1 MIKAPLARAFVTRS
15 RTFAT
20 ESAHRCRRSLVQVWL
35 VKSITSRAVSLGTMV
50 AGLSV
55 GGGGSLAD
63 AHSSITVCACAP
75 APEFA
80 TRATAVTA
88 PIAIRCSIVMLDPP
102 PRWMFDGYYYAATG

>member
-1 MIKAPLARAFVTRS
+1 MISAPLARACVTRS

-55 GGGGSLAD
+55 GGVGSLAD
-63 AHSSITVCACAP
+63 AHSSITVCARAP
-75 APEFA
+75 AAGCA
-80 TRATAVTA
+80 TRPTAVTA
-88 PIAIRCSIVMLDPP
+88 PIRIRRSTVMLDPP
-102 PRWMFDGYYYAATG
+102 PRWIDGYYYAAAG